1 VQSAVQRA
9 GHGAVAG
16 AMGAACMTALRMAA
30 HRVGLIE
37 KQVPQVVEEWLVQR
51 SGHAPPGGPAGHQA
65 ANQLLHLGYGATWA
79 AAFALTSRGR
89 TRAPLLRGALFGA
102 AQWALG
108 FFVLMPALGVTRP
121 AWRQRTRENA
131 VNLASHVLYG
141 AVTAL
146 VSEEMLAQRERTPRS
161 EWARR
166 LALVG

>member
-1 VQSAVQRA
+1 MQSAVQRA

-16 AMGAACMTALRMAA
+16 AMGAACMTVLRMAA
-30 HRVGLIE
+30 HRAGLIE

-51 SGHAPPGGPAGHQA
+51 SGLAPPGGPMGHQA
-65 ANQLLHLGYGATWA
+65 ANQLLHLGYGASWA
-79 AAFALTSRGR
+79 AALGLATRHR

-102 AQWALG
+102 AQWAFG

-121 AWRQRTRENA
+121 AWRQRARENA

-146 VSEEMLAQRERTPRS
+146 VSEELLAQDEHTPRTG
-161 EWARR
+161 WARR
-166 LALVG
+166 LAPVG